1 MNPSELTQS
10 LKAEAKRLG
19 FQLTGACPAV
29 SPVGF
34 DQFSQWL
41 DAGYAG
47 EMHYLEERK
56 EAYKHPGSVMEGV
69 ASILMLGMNYQTDAP
84 NLGSSISAPASADS
98 SDAAASTDSNS
109 VSQPGF
115 GRIALYAWG
124 TADYHD
130 VIHKKLKQ
138 LKKFVGELD
147 ENIKVRGVVD
157 TAPLM
162 EREFAQLAGLG
173 WKAKNTLLINKHNGS
188 WFLLAAL
195 LLDAPLQYDSPVESD
210 HCGTCTACLSA
221 CPTDAFVSAGVLDAT
236 KCISYLTIEHRSPIP
251 IELRPLMGNWI
262 LGCDI
267 CQEVCPWNNK
277 APLGN
282 TPSFEPIKEHNPI
295 QLRELFE
302 LTDDQ
307 FRSRFRKT
315 PLWRPKRR
323 GILRNAAIAM
333 GNDPDDANLSALSLG
348 LKDPDPLVRGAS
360 AWALGFHSV
369 KLAKIELKNRHKIE
383 TNPVVKNEI
392 WGSLIR
398 IAEK

>member
-1 MNPSELTQS
+1 M
-10 LKAEAKRLG
+10 
-19 FQLTGACPAV
+19 
-29 SPVGF
+29 
-34 DQFSQWL
+34 
-41 DAGYAG
+41 
-47 EMHYLEERK
+47 
-56 EAYKHPGSVMEGV
+56 
-69 ASILMLGMNYQTDAP
+69 
-84 NLGSSISAPASADS
+84 
-98 SDAAASTDSNS
+98 
-109 VSQPGF
+109 
-115 GRIALYAWG
+115 
-124 TADYHD
+124 
-130 VIHKKLKQ
+130 
-138 LKKFVGELD
+138 
-147 ENIKVRGVVD
+147 
-157 TAPLM
+157 
-162 EREFAQLAGLG
+162 
-173 WKAKNTLLINKHNGS
+173 
-188 WFLLAAL
+188 
-195 LLDAPLQYDSPVESD
+195 
-210 HCGTCTACLSA
+210 SA

-348 LKDPDPLVRGAS
+348 LKDPEPLVRGAS

-392 WGSLIR
+392 WGSLIQ